1 MSEEI
6 IQRTEEWY
14 SIRIG
19 RVTASRV
26 ADIMAKTKSGPSAS
40 RKNYMAELVCE
51 RLTGAKADG
60 FTSSAMQWGIDHE
73 EAARQAYEAQAF
85 VDVVQVGFVGHPTIA
100 MAGCSPDG
108 LVALEGLVEIKCPN
122 SAKHIETLL
131 SREADK
137 QYFAQ
142 MQMQM
147 ACTGRKWCDFVSF
160 DPRLPADLQ
169 LFVCRVP
176 RDDAFIAE
184 MEKEITTFLAELDE
198 TVEKLRHYHDAP
210 EPEAPAE
217 PAKPKRKGRAA

>member
-6 IQRTEEWY
+6 IQRTDEWFAC
-14 SIRIG
+14 RLG
-19 RVTASRV
+19 KVTASRV

-51 RLTGAKADG
+51 RLTGAKAEG

-73 EAARQAYEAQAF
+73 TEARQAYEAQAF
-85 VDVVQVGFVGHPTIA
+85 VDVVQVGFVNHPSIE

-108 LVALEGLVEIKCPN
+108 IVELEGLVEIKCPN

-169 LFVCRVP
+169 LFVSRVP

-184 MEKEITTFLAELDE
+184 MEKEITSFLSELDA

-210 EPEAPAE
+210 EPEKAAE
-217 PAKPKRKGRAA
+217 PAKTKRKGRAA

>member
-14 SIRIG
+14 SVRIG

-51 RLTGAKADG
+51 RLTGTKADS
-60 FTSSAMQWGIDHE
+60 FTSSAMQWGIDNE
-73 EAARQAYEAQAF
+73 AAARQAYEAQMFADVAQIGF
-85 VDVVQVGFVGHPTIA
+85 VDHPSIK

-108 LVALEGLVEIKCPN
+108 LVGDDGLIEIKCPN
-122 SAKHIETLL
+122 TATHIETLI
-131 SREADK
+131 SGEADK
-137 QYFAQ
+137 KYFAQ

-147 ACTGRKWCDFVSF
+147 SCTGRAWCDFVSY
-160 DPRLPADLQ
+160 DPRLPVDLM
-169 LFVCRVP
+169 LFIKRVP

-184 MEKEITTFLAELDE
+184 MEAEITAFLSELDE
-198 TVEKLRHYHDAP
+198 TVEKLRHLNDPKA
-210 EPEAPAE
+210 EE

>member
-6 IQRTEEWY
+6 IQRTDEWY
-14 SIRIG
+14 ACRLG
-19 RVTASRV
+19 KVTASRV
-26 ADIMAKTKSGPSAS
+26 ADIMARTKSGPSAS

-51 RLTGAKADG
+51 RLTGSKADG
-60 FTSSAMQWGIDHE
+60 FTSSAMAWGIDHE
-73 EAARQAYEAQAF
+73 EAARKAYEVLTF
-85 VDVVQVGFVGHPTIA
+85 TDVIQVGFVNHPTIE

-108 LVALEGLVEIKCPN
+108 LVEIEGLVEIKCP
-122 SAKHIETLL
+122 STAKHIETLL

-137 QYFAQ
+137 QYYAQ

-210 EPEAPAE
+210 KPEAPAE

>member
-26 ADIMAKTKSGPSAS
+26 ADIMAKTKTGASAS

-60 FTSSAMQWGIDHE
+60 FTSAAMVWGIDHE
-73 EAARQAYEAQAF
+73 AEARKAYEVLTF
-85 VDVVQVGFVGHPTIA
+85 TDVIQVGFVNHPSIE

-108 LVALEGLVEIKCPN
+108 LVEIEGLVEIKCP
-122 SAKHIETLL
+122 STAKHIETLL

-147 ACTGRKWCDFVSF
+147 ACTGRKWCDFVSY
-160 DPRLPADLQ
+160 DPRLPGDLQ
-169 LFVCRVP
+169 LFICRVP
-176 RDDAFIAE
+176 RDESFIAE
-184 MEKEITTFLAELDE
+184 MEKEVTSFLAELDE
-198 TVEKLRHYHDAP
+198 TVEKLRHHNDAP
-210 EPEAPAE
+210 EPEKAE
-217 PAKPKRKGRAA
+217 VPAKPKRRRRVS

>member
-6 IQRTEEWY
+6 IQRTDEWY
-14 SIRIG
+14 ACRLG
-19 RVTASRV
+19 KVTASRV

-51 RLTGAKADG
+51 RLTGAKADS

-73 EAARQAYEAQAF
+73 AEARQAYEAQAF
-85 VDVVQVGFVGHPTIA
+85 VDVVQVGFVNHPSIE

-108 LVALEGLVEIKCPN
+108 LVELDGLVEIKCPN

-131 SREADK
+131 SRESDK

-160 DPRLPADLQ
+160 DPRLPGDLSI
-169 LFVCRVP
+169 FIHRVE
-176 RDDAFIAE
+176 RDEAFIAE
-184 MEKEITTFLAELDE
+184 MEKEIRAFLEELDA
-198 TVEKLRHYHDAP
+198 TVEALKHYADTP
-210 EPEAPAE
+210 EPSKEEAP
-217 PAKPKRKGRAA
+217 KKKGRRAA